1 MTTSLGFR
9 TSSPLASGQPRYQ
22 DERLVVAG
30 REWSLGV
37 KPVLAAGAPLGL
49 VSVVRAV
56 VIGDMGMSLA
66 VTGNAMRLANVRP
79 DDKT

>member
-1 MTTSLGFR
+1 M
-9 TSSPLASGQPRYQ
+9 
-22 DERLVVAG
+22 
-30 REWSLGV
+30 